1 MRNSHTN
8 VWGLFKKGKKKPAKN
23 SSTDMVTLHR
33 YHLKDLA
40 EQGKEEDTNITE
52 ENKITKEK
60 GRDGLEK
67 N

>member
-1 MRNSHTN
+1 
-8 VWGLFKKGKKKPAKN
+8 
-23 SSTDMVTLHR
+23 MVTLHR

>member
-1 MRNSHTN
+1 M
-8 VWGLFKKGKKKPAKN
+8 
-23 SSTDMVTLHR
+23 DMVTLHR
-33 YHLKDLA
+33 YHLKVLA
-40 EQGKEEDTNITE
+40 EQGKQDDTNITE